1 MDKCK
6 VTVGQ
11 IKPNMMSSFWDGWW
25 WQVIR
30 KHPKVAAI
38 NLDCWG
44 ASFDISFF
52 NLLFFSPFYFLIWHY
67 VHLALLVSLTCVSLS
82 QKVSFEWCYS
92 VCCPLFSVLSNHSWS
107 RRMATHP
114 ESGSARGFFL
124 LKGSRFIPQSPHAH
138 SWNWTQ
144 ETFWCNLLVSLARKL
159 FLNWFFMYELD

>member
-52 NLLFFSPFYFLIWHY
+52 NLLFFSPFYFLMWHY

-92 VCCPLFSVLSNHSWS
+92 VCCPLFSVCSNPTRGGWSPLLSLIL
-107 RRMATHP
+107 P
-114 ESGSARGFFL
+114 EVSSCE
-124 LKGSRFIPQSPHAH
+124 KGV
-138 SWNWTQ
+138 
-144 ETFWCNLLVSLARKL
+144 VSLHSRLMHAQDGSLDRREVSVQSVG
-159 FLNWFFMYELD
+159 FLS